1 GWLRGADRLATRWP
15 EGGLGV
21 ASGAARKGFSSIREH
36 CVRRPAALAGIL
48 HSAFPEEWRNPSS
61 AYKFGSKL
69 KRVIETAQPRE
80 IIFTSCATENN
91 NAAIHAA
98 LKANPGKRHIV
109 TSAVEHLRC
118 Y

>member
-1 GWLRGADRLATRWP
+1 MATRWP
-15 EGGLGV
+15 EGGFGGQPADDFRAFGNIV
-21 ASGAARKGFSSIREH
+21 SAALH
-36 CVRRPAALAGIL
+36 ALAGIL

-69 KRVIETAQPRE
+69 KRVLETAQPRE
-80 IIFTSCATENN
+80 IIFTSCATESN

-109 TSAVEHLRC
+109 T
-118 Y
+118 